1 MELTR
6 FSEMLITAYQSIQ
19 CKITDDYICQ
29 DSLVA
34 FWLALPLGSV
44 DDTVL
49 SHQMLRDNVGL
60 DQPSLTTVGKLKK
73 KKINSSG
80 FMPPSCLQQSLCT
93 GYRMSQCTSLIR
105 MVKLLEK
112 YNCCRIDSMNL
123 VWSNTGPP
131 QVQHKLTELK
141 ASILRQTSKLE
152 FCTTHYWKILLC
164 NDFALPNE
172 ALQSQTIFVQAFPHH
187 KPAKVCGN
195 IRRATT
201 CQ

>member
-73 KKINSSG
+73 KKNKLQWLHATVMSSAVIV
-80 FMPPSCLQQSLCT
+80 
-93 GYRMSQCTSLIR
+93 YRLSY
-105 MVKLLEK
+105 E
-112 YNCCRIDSMNL
+112 SMYITHQN
-123 VWSNTGPP
+123 G
-131 QVQHKLTELK
+131 K
-141 ASILRQTSKLE
+141 A
-152 FCTTHYWKILLC
+152 
-164 NDFALPNE
+164 
-172 ALQSQTIFVQAFPHH
+172 VG
-187 KPAKVCGN
+187 KV
-195 IRRATT
+195 
-201 CQ
+201 